1 MPGSSEATVNT
12 EQRDSRDN
20 LGPPQV
26 GKEGLFA
33 SDTGILDRVL
43 VLVEYLRANCP
54 WDRKQ
59 TSRSLVPHLLEETH
73 ETVDAIRAD
82 DAESL
87 RGELGDLLFNLAF
100 QVVIGEEADR
110 FTREEVVRELEEK
123 MVRRHPHVFGLG
135 EHESWETIK
144 VTERDRGTLDGLPE
158 GLDPLLRAHRIQERV
173 ASVGFDWDN
182 PQEALEKVREELS
195 EVEVAIEGGIPEAL
209 DEEIGD
215 LLFSVVNLARLLDQH
230 AVASLELANKK
241 FQQRFGALQALAM
254 DRGLEMPGATLE
266 ELDQLWE
273 EVKQRR

>member
-1 MPGSSEATVNT
+1 VNT
-12 EQRDSRDN
+12 EQRKSRDN
-20 LGPPQV
+20 LDPPRV

-33 SDTGILDRVL
+33 SDAGILDRAL
-43 VLVEYLRANCP
+43 VLVEYLRASCP
-54 WDRKQ
+54 WDQKQ
-59 TSRSLVPHLLEETH
+59 TSRTLVPHLLEEVQ

-87 RGELGDLLFNLAF
+87 RDELGDLLFNLAF

-110 FTREEVVRELEEK
+110 FTREEVVRKLEEK

-135 EHESWETIK
+135 AHESWETIK
-144 VTERDRGTLDGLPE
+144 VTERTKGTLDGLPE
-158 GLDPLLRAHRIQERV
+158 GLDPLLKAHRIQERV
-173 ASVGFDWDN
+173 AGVGFDWDD
-182 PQEALEKVREELS
+182 PEGALEKVREELS
-195 EVEVAIEGGIPEAL
+195 EVEVAIEGNIPEAV

-215 LLFSVVNLARLLDQH
+215 LLFSVVNLARLLGQH
-230 AVASLELANKK
+230 AMASLELANAK
-241 FQQRFGALQALAM
+241 FQQRFRALEALAT

>member
-1 MPGSSEATVNT
+1 MNT
-12 EQRDSRDN
+12 EQRESRDN
-20 LGPPQV
+20 LDPPRV

-33 SDTGILDRVL
+33 SDAGILDRAL

-59 TSRSLVPHLLEETH
+59 TSRTLVPHLLEEVH

-100 QVVIGEEADR
+100 QVVIGEEAGQ
-110 FTREEVVRELEEK
+110 FTREEVVRKLEEK

-144 VTERDRGTLDGLPE
+144 VTERTGGTLDGLPG

-173 ASVGFDWDN
+173 AGIGFDWDG
-182 PQEALEKVREELS
+182 PQGALEKVREELS

-215 LLFSVVNLARLLDQH
+215 LLFSVVNLTRLLGQH
-230 AVASLELANKK
+230 AVASLELANTK
-241 FQQRFGALQALAM
+241 FQQRFRALEALAM